1 MNDHKFPARQGTRY
15 IFYILVL
22 AILIWFLF
30 MQLFGVDER
39 AGGSAHGSI
48 FYSGTFTWEKPDGTT
63 EEISVPGQYD
73 LPVGEPMVITTV
85 LPDDYDE
92 TAIAI
97 RSSLQDVS
105 IYIDGA
111 LRVHYSTS
119 KTRLVGKNSAS
130 RYIFCTTSSHDAGK
144 ELRIELT
151 TYTSNYSGVV
161 NQVFCGSKIDIWQ
174 FIFSKYALATYIA
187 YFILFAGLTVILFSF
202 TLGIVYHTSF
212 DMEYLGWCM
221 VMAATWMIGESKLRQ
236 LLVPNASALAS
247 LCFIM
252 ILLGPIP
259 LLLYANS
266 VLHGL
271 HSRLYRNVSRLA
283 LLNFAV
289 CSILMITR
297 TADYIETLP
306 VGQIIL
312 VGTFLMVFI
321 NICVYTQKSKS
332 RTDHILLFGML
343 VAMLGIIAE
352 CISVY
357 LVTSLSGLFVGASM
371 IILLLVNLIRTVQ
384 NIQLLETKR
393 QLEKQQEN
401 EKLSLQMM
409 QTLSTTIEAKDEYT
423 RGHSFRVAE
432 YAALIA
438 AELGWSPEKIQQL
451 KHAAYLHDI
460 GKIGIPDQILNKPSK
475 LTEDEYNLIK
485 QHPVIG
491 AEILKDI
498 TFIPHI
504 IEVTRNHHE
513 RYDGNGYPDGLGGTD
528 IPIHARIVSM
538 ADSYDAMSSRRIYRN
553 ALPQE
558 MIRDEIVKNRGKQ
571 FDPQITD
578 IFLQLMD
585 ENRLVLDS
593 SEDLQTN
600 EMTQLPELNNTINK
614 FISEVV
620 TTIKN
625 QEDTKNYD
633 FLTGLP
639 MRSLGEQ
646 LIAEFMHEHDGCLI
660 FLDMDNLK
668 KINDIHGHKAGD
680 RALKNL
686 GNLLSRHTE
695 NGISCRLGGDE
706 FLLFLP
712 DVTSQS
718 VSEQMTQLFNQ
729 FRAIVD
735 EDAEIHYA
743 TLSAGLY
750 MCTTEDS
757 FADCYAKADKALY
770 YVKQNGKNQFSFYQ
784 QVNYQEQSAPGTG
797 KDLNMIATALRE
809 SGSYAGALDL
819 NYRDFSRQYE
829 YMQQL
834 IIRKK
839 CHCYLVMVTMETVAD
854 TLPHI
859 EEIELALSQMEQAIR
874 STIRRVDICTRYS
887 AMQYLIILFE
897 PIELQIPRIMERIF
911 IQYYKYSDSHDFQ
924 PGYEYLT
931 MSEGGKDSEVKN

>member
-1 MNDHKFPARQGTRY
+1 MNDHKFPAHQGTRY
-15 IFYILVL
+15 IFYILML
-22 AILIWFLF
+22 AILAWFLF

-39 AGGSAHGSI
+39 TADSAHGSI

-236 LLVPNASALAS
+236 LLVPNASALSS
-247 LCFIM
+247 LCFVM

-289 CSILMITR
+289 CSILMITKN
-297 TADYIETLP
+297 ADYIETLP
-306 VGQIIL
+306 IGQIIL

-321 NICVYTQKSKS
+321 NICVYTKKSKS
-332 RTDHILLFGML
+332 HTDHILLFGML

-371 IILLLVNLIRTVQ
+371 IVLLLVNLIRTVQ

-438 AELGWSPEKIQQL
+438 AELGWSPEEIQQL

-504 IEVTRNHHE
+504 IEVARNHHE

-593 SEDLQTN
+593 SEDLQIN
-600 EMTQLPELNNTINK
+600 EITQLPELNNTINK

-911 IQYYKYSDSHDFQ
+911 IQYYKYSDSHDFK

>member
-1 MNDHKFPARQGTRY
+1 MNDHKFPARQGIRY
-15 IFYILVL
+15 IFYILML
-22 AILIWFLF
+22 AILAWFLF

-39 AGGSAHGSI
+39 ADGSTHGSI

-85 LPDDYDE
+85 LPDDYNE

-105 IYIDGA
+105 IYIDGS

-221 VMAATWMIGESKLRQ
+221 VMAAIWMIGESKLRQ

-247 LCFIM
+247 LCFVM
-252 ILLGPIP
+252 ILLGPVP

-271 HSRLYRNVSRLA
+271 HRRLYRNVSRLA

-289 CSILMITR
+289 CTILMLTR

-306 VGQIIL
+306 LGQIIL

-321 NICVYTQKSKS
+321 NICVYTKKSKS

-357 LVTSLSGLFVGASM
+357 LVTSLSGLFVGVSM
-371 IILLLVNLIRTVQ
+371 IVLLLVNLIRTVQ

-409 QTLSTTIEAKDEYT
+409 QTLSTTLEAKDEYT

-438 AELGWSPEKIQQL
+438 AELGWSPEEIQQL

-504 IEVTRNHHE
+504 IEVARNHHE

-553 ALPQE
+553 ALPQA

-585 ENRLVLDS
+585 ENRLVLDI
-593 SEDLQTN
+593 SEDLQAN

-712 DVTSQS
+712 DVTPQS
-718 VSEQMTQLFNQ
+718 ISDQMTQLFNQ
-729 FRAIVD
+729 FHSIVE
-735 EDAEIHYA
+735 EDAEIRYA
-743 TLSAGLY
+743 TLSAGMY

-924 PGYEYLT
+924 PGYEYLA
-931 MSEGGKDSEVKN
+931 MSEEEKISEIKN

>member
-1 MNDHKFPARQGTRY
+1 MNDHKFPAHQGTRY
-15 IFYILVL
+15 IFYILML
-22 AILIWFLF
+22 AILAWFLF

-39 AGGSAHGSI
+39 TADSAHGSI

-236 LLVPNASALAS
+236 LLVPNASALSS
-247 LCFIM
+247 LCFVM

-306 VGQIIL
+306 IGQIIL

-321 NICVYTQKSKS
+321 NICVYTKKSKS
-332 RTDHILLFGML
+332 HTDHILLFGML

-371 IILLLVNLIRTVQ
+371 IVLLLVNLIRTVQ

-438 AELGWSPEKIQQL
+438 AELGWSPEEIQQL

-504 IEVTRNHHE
+504 IEVARNHHE
-513 RYDGNGYPDGLGGTD
+513 RYDGNGYPDELGGTD

-558 MIRDEIVKNRGKQ
+558 MIRDEIIKNRGKQ

-593 SEDLQTN
+593 SEDLQIN

-911 IQYYKYSDSHDFQ
+911 IQYYKYSDSHDFK

-931 MSEGGKDSEVKN
+931 MSEGKTTPENKD

>member
-15 IFYILVL
+15 IFYILML
-22 AILIWFLF
+22 AILAWFLF

-39 AGGSAHGSI
+39 TAGSAHGSI

-202 TLGIVYHTSF
+202 TLGVVYHTSF

-221 VMAATWMIGESKLRQ
+221 IMASTWMIGESKLRQ
-236 LLVPNASALAS
+236 LLVPNASALSS

-371 IILLLVNLIRTVQ
+371 IVLLLVNLIRTVQ

-438 AELGWSPEKIQQL
+438 AELGWSPEEIQQL

-504 IEVTRNHHE
+504 IEVARNHHE

-784 QVNYQEQSAPGTG
+784 QVNYQEPSAPGTG

-809 SGSYAGALDL
+809 TGSYAGALDL

-829 YMQQL
+829 YMHQL
-834 IIRKK
+834 IVRKK

-897 PIELQIPRIMERIF
+897 PIELQIPRIMKRIF

-931 MSEGGKDSEVKN
+931 MSEGEKDSEVKN

>member
-1 MNDHKFPARQGTRY
+1 MNDHKFSARQGTRY
-15 IFYILVL
+15 IFYILML
-22 AILIWFLF
+22 AILAWFLF
-30 MQLFGVDER
+30 MQLFGADER
-39 AGGSAHGSI
+39 TAGSAHGSI

-73 LPVGEPMVITTV
+73 LPAGEPMVISTV
-85 LPDDYDE
+85 LPDDYNE
-92 TAIAI
+92 STIAI

-151 TYTSNYSGVV
+151 TYTPNYSGVV

-174 FIFSKYALATYIA
+174 FIFSKHALATYIA

-202 TLGIVYHTSF
+202 TLKIVYHTSF

-221 VMAATWMIGESKLRQ
+221 VMASTWMIGESNLRQ

-247 LCFIM
+247 LCFVM
-252 ILLGPIP
+252 VLLGPIP

-289 CSILMITR
+289 CSILMITG

-312 VGTFLMVFI
+312 IGTFLMVFI
-321 NICVYTQKSKS
+321 NIFVYTKKSKS

-343 VAMLGIIAE
+343 VAMLGIITE

-371 IILLLVNLIRTVQ
+371 IVLLLVNLIRTVQ

-438 AELGWSPEKIQQL
+438 AELGWSSEEIQQL

-504 IEVTRNHHE
+504 IEVARSHHE

-585 ENRLVLDS
+585 ENRLELDI
-593 SEDLQTN
+593 SEDFQTN

-625 QEDTKNYD
+625 QEDTRNYD

-829 YMQQL
+829 YMHQL

-839 CHCYLVMVTMETVAD
+839 CHCYLVMVTMETIAD

-859 EEIELALSQMEQAIR
+859 EEIEQALSQMEQAIR

-911 IQYYKYSDSHDFQ
+911 IQYYKYSDSHDFK
-924 PGYEYLT
+924 PSYEYLT
-931 MSEGGKDSEVKN
+931 MAEGEKDSEVKN

>member
-1 MNDHKFPARQGTRY
+1 MNDHKFPAHQGTRY
-15 IFYILVL
+15 IFYILML
-22 AILIWFLF
+22 AILAWFLF

-39 AGGSAHGSI
+39 TVGSAHGSI
-48 FYSGTFTWEKPDGTT
+48 FYSDTFTWEKPDGTT

-236 LLVPNASALAS
+236 LLVPNASALSS
-247 LCFIM
+247 LCFVM

-306 VGQIIL
+306 IGQIIL

-321 NICVYTQKSKS
+321 NICVYTKKSKS
-332 RTDHILLFGML
+332 HTDHILLFGML

-371 IILLLVNLIRTVQ
+371 IVLLLVNLIRTVQ

-438 AELGWSPEKIQQL
+438 AELGWSPEEIQQL

-504 IEVTRNHHE
+504 IEVARNHHE

-593 SEDLQTN
+593 SEDLQIN
-600 EMTQLPELNNTINK
+600 EITQLPELNNTINK

-784 QVNYQEQSAPGTG
+784 QVNYQEQNAPGTG

-829 YMQQL
+829 YMHQL

-859 EEIELALSQMEQAIR
+859 ERIEQALSQMEQAIR

-911 IQYYKYSDSHDFQ
+911 IQYYKYSDSHDFK

>member
-1 MNDHKFPARQGTRY
+1 MNDHKFPAHQGTRY
-15 IFYILVL
+15 IFYILML
-22 AILIWFLF
+22 AILAWFLF

-39 AGGSAHGSI
+39 TADSAHGSI

-236 LLVPNASALAS
+236 LLVPNASALSS
-247 LCFIM
+247 LCFVM

-289 CSILMITR
+289 CSILMITKN
-297 TADYIETLP
+297 ADYIETLP
-306 VGQIIL
+306 IGQIIL

-321 NICVYTQKSKS
+321 NICVYTKKSKS
-332 RTDHILLFGML
+332 HTDHILLFGML

-371 IILLLVNLIRTVQ
+371 IVLLLVNLIRTVQ

-438 AELGWSPEKIQQL
+438 AELGWSPEEIQQL

-504 IEVTRNHHE
+504 IEVARNHHE

-593 SEDLQTN
+593 SEDLQIN

-911 IQYYKYSDSHDFQ
+911 IQYYKYSDSHDFK